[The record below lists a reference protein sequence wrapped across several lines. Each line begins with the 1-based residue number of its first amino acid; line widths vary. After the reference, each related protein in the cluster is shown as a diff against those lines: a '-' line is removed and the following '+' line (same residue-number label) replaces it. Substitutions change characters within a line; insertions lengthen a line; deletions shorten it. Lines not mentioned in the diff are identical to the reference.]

1 MEYSTDEILK
11 KAKTLVGNTDMV
23 NHPPHYTQGEIEC
36 IDAIEASMSPEEFAG
51 YLKGT
56 FIKYVW
62 RYRQKWDPVQDL
74 EKAGFYLK
82 RLISHTEKVV
92 RLNGNDLHGSK

>member
-1 MEYSTDEILK
+1 MGQGICIDEVLTKMSDTPDIP
-11 KAKTLVGNTDMV
+11 TSDVDMV

-36 IDAIEASMSPEEFAG
+36 IDAIEASMTPEEFAG

-56 FIKYVW
+56 VIKYMW

-82 RLISHTEKVV
+82 HLISHTEKHSV
-92 RLNGNDLHGSK
+92 K